1 MVEDNSL
8 WPTLK
13 NYFYVHITE
22 ETEKEAVQSIK
33 DGVAFKGINLWILIF
48 AIFIASL
55 GLNVNSTAVIIG
67 AMLISPLMG
76 PIIGMGL
83 AIGVN
88 DFELLKTSFANYGVA
103 TVISVLTAVV
113 YFLISPLSEAQSELL
128 ARTSP
133 TVYDILIAFFGGA
146 AGALAVVIKGRT
158 NVVPGV
164 AIATALMPPLCTAGF
179 GLATGQW
186 SFFIG
191 AFYLFFINTVFIC
204 LATFLGVRF
213 MGFKRKAF
221 VDPERGRLVS
231 RSIWTVVLIT
241 MIPASILTA
250 YTVKMSV
257 LNANFNDFIK
267 EQLSFSGTR
276 IVASDLSVKRRTLRV
291 VAVGKE
297 ISKKEIANA
306 EYKLPRY
313 GLKDYAFEFIQGS
326 QSAQEID
333 SLKNELNEIKVSKIK
348 ESESSMQREQQ
359 LQAVEE
365 ELKEYTQYEA
375 LSRDLCSEAQALF
388 PGITSVSL
396 TKLYEARGGGNDSVR
411 YVLALVGVKSED
423 VRRSLDEN
431 KLRIWI
437 ITRIKN
443 DNLRL
448 ITAVDKDLPVSES
461 SERATKSDA
470 ENGAAEE
477 RASEHAAEAG
487 SPAAEPDG
495 GEAEKKAG

>member
-13 NYFYVHITE
+13 KYFYVHITE

-55 GLNVNSTAVIIG
+55 GLNVNSPAVIIG

-103 TVISVLTAVV
+103 TIISVLTAVV
-113 YFLISPLSEAQSELL
+113 FFLISPLSEAQSELL

-146 AGALAVVIKGRT
+146 AGVLAVVIKGRT

-186 SFFIG
+186 TFFIG

-213 MGFKRKAF
+213 MGFKRKDF

-241 MIPASILTA
+241 MIPASFLTA

-276 IVASDLSVKRRTLRV
+276 IVASDLNIKKRTLRV

-313 GLKDYAFEFIQGS
+313 GLKDYAFEVIQGS

-365 ELKEYTQYEA
+365 ELKNYTQYEV
-375 LSRDLCSEAQALF
+375 LGRDVCSEAQALF
-388 PGITSVSL
+388 PEITSVSL
-396 TKLYEARGGGNDSVR
+396 ASLYEARDGGNESVR
-411 YVLALVGVKSED
+411 YVLALVGVKNEAA
-423 VRRSLDEN
+423 RRSLDEN
-431 KLRIWI
+431 KLRVWI

-448 ITAVDKDLPVSES
+448 ITAVDKDFPKPESAKESEPG
-461 SERATKSDA
+461 TKNASDA
-470 ENGAAEE
+470 KSAPAKSEE
-477 RASEHAAEAG
+477 GEDKAG
-487 SPAAEPDG
+487 V
-495 GEAEKKAG
+495 KKAG

>member
-1 MVEDNSL
+1 MVNDYGL

-13 NYFYVHITE
+13 KYFYVHIDE
-22 ETEKEAVQSIK
+22 ETEKEAIESITE
-33 DGVAFKGINLWILIF
+33 GIAFKGINLWILIF
-48 AIFIASL
+48 AIFVASL

-83 AIGVN
+83 AIGIN
-88 DFELLKTSFANYGVA
+88 DFELLKKSFSNYGVA
-103 TVISVLTAVV
+103 TLISVLTATI

-133 TVYDILIAFFGGA
+133 TVYDIMIAFFGGA

-186 SFFIG
+186 TFFIG

-213 MGFKRKAF
+213 MGFKAKNSLN
-221 VDPERGRLVS
+221 PERDKLV
-231 RSIWTVVLIT
+231 RRYIWTVVLLT
-241 MIPASILTA
+241 MIPAAFLTA

-257 LNANFNDFIK
+257 LNANFSDYIK
-267 EQLSFSGTR
+267 EQLNFSGMR
-276 IVASDLSVKRRTLRV
+276 IVASDLNVRKKTLRV

-297 ISKKEIANA
+297 ITKKEIANA
-306 EYKLPRY
+306 EDKLSRY
-313 GLKDYAFEFIQGS
+313 GFKDYSLEFIQGS

-333 SLKNELNEIKVSKIK
+333 NIRNELNEIRLSKTK
-348 ESESSMQREQQ
+348 DSDNSLQREQQ
-359 LQAVEE
+359 LQALEDQ
-365 ELKEYTQYEA
+365 LREYTQYEA
-375 LSRDLCSEAQALF
+375 LGRDVCSEAQALF
-388 PGITSVSL
+388 PGIVSVSL
-396 TKLYEARGGGNDSVR
+396 AKISEARVEQSSSR
-411 YVLALVGVKSED
+411 SYILALVGVGSEAE
-423 VRRSLDEN
+423 RRSLDEV
-431 KLRIWI
+431 KLRLWLMS
-437 ITRIKN
+437 RIKN

-448 ITAVDKDLPVSES
+448 ITALDEPLPESES
-461 SERATKSDA
+461 AEESDPEAEAGNAPDA
-470 ENGAAEE
+470 ENAPESKSAPAETE
-477 RASEHAAEAG
+477 DDESKA
-487 SPAAEPDG
+487 
-495 GEAEKKAG
+495 AEKKAG